1 MDVEDATVE
10 PSRHRGELI
19 VAGGFAF
26 EGRSKG
32 KERAQP
38 R

>member
-10 PSRHRGELI
+10 PSRHRGEL
-19 VAGGFAF
+19 VVVDGFAF
-26 EGRSKG
+26 EGRSRG